1 MAAEQSHVQA
11 ALIGVALDGS
21 RPVQTGATHC
31 FICAHLAAAHNLAP
45 SGQQGPG
52 SVTTAATGGT
62 RDSDLAA
69 SMQIFLSLGDVLC
82 ESLSV
87 SPIDMDVGYG
97 TILGWD
103 WISSHDLRHLYADGQ
118 ASLRSGPA
126 LLQLDLLPASA
137 RPAARLLPPGD
148 RPRRVSQAPA
158 PNRAGGPRGL
168 CIVAAEPA
176 AYAAAD
182 PPPLDGMVA
191 TRLCRAR

>member
-1 MAAEQSHVQA
+1 M
-11 ALIGVALDGS
+11 
-21 RPVQTGATHC
+21 
-31 FICAHLAAAHNLAP
+31 
-45 SGQQGPG
+45 
-52 SVTTAATGGT
+52 
-62 RDSDLAA
+62 
-69 SMQIFLSLGDVLC
+69 
-82 ESLSV
+82 
-87 SPIDMDVGYG
+87 DMDVDDGM
-97 TILGWD
+97 ILGWH
-103 WISSHDLRHLYADGQ
+103 WISSHVNLRHLYADGQ
-118 ASLRSGPA
+118 VTGSLRSWPA

-182 PPPLDGMVA
+182 PPPLDGMGA